1 MSAAGPPQGDRP
13 LGGAARSAVRGELVC
28 DALTGT
34 VMITTGGTGGH
45 IFPGL
50 AVAAELTRRGWNVFW
65 LGTRDGMEA
74 TLVPRHGVDFE
85 GIAFGSVRGK
95 GLRRLLLGPLAI
107 MRACLQAFRVLRRRK
122 PNVVIGFGGFAS
134 FPGGLMA
141 VARNTPFIVHN
152 LDAKAGLAN
161 RVLAHGADRILTGF
175 PGVLGEGRNSN
186 VEWVGNPVRA
196 EIIAVAPPEL
206 RLAGRSG
213 PLNLLVI
220 GGSLGAVALNECVPR
235 ALALIAPDQRPRVT
249 HQAGE
254 KHFAAL
260 QAAYATAGVMAECVP
275 FIDDMGRRYA
285 EADLVI
291 ARSGATT
298 VAELSAVGIASVLVP
313 YPHAADDHQLDNAQ
327 ELASRDA
334 AVLILQRDLS
344 PAGLAAWLQ
353 SVDRDQL
360 LTMARAAR
368 SLRKADAV
376 DRVTQVCID
385 MGTRR

>member
-1 MSAAGPPQGDRP
+1 MS
-13 LGGAARSAVRGELVC
+13 
-28 DALTGT
+28 TGT

-50 AVAAELTRRGWNVFW
+50 AVAAELTRRGWSVFW
-65 LGTRDGMEA
+65 LGTRDGMESK
-74 TLVPRHGVDFE
+74 LVPRHGVDFE

-95 GLRRLLLGPLAI
+95 GLRRLLLGPFAI
-107 MRACLQAFRVLRRRK
+107 MRACWQASGVLGRRR

-175 PGVLGEGRNSN
+175 PGVLGEGRNSRA
-186 VEWVGNPVRA
+186 EWVGNPLRA
-196 EIIAVAPPEL
+196 EIVAIAPPEE

-213 PLNLLVI
+213 PLRLLVL

-235 ALALIAPDQRPRVT
+235 ALALLPAERRPLVT

-260 QAAYATAGVMAECVP
+260 QAAYAEAGVTAECVP

-298 VAELSAVGIASVLVP
+298 VAELCAVGIASVLVP

-327 ELASRDA
+327 QLSTRAA
-334 AVLILQRDLS
+334 AVLVLQRDLDPTS
-344 PAGLAAWLQ
+344 LAAWLSQ
-353 SVDRDQL
+353 VDRVQL
-360 LTMARAAR
+360 LAMARSAR
-368 SLRKADAV
+368 ALRKADAV
-376 DRVTQVCID
+376 DRVAQACID
-385 MGTRR
+385 LGTRR